1 MKKCK
6 RRQRQLALASL
17 SFNFG
22 HWSFDFGGKWPG
34 AGPAPFIQRSVFLK
48 DRRGLERVLR
58 VEHSTA
64 ASTWWG
70 GSPCAQ
76 VFLRLP
82 LLALEGRLH
91 HPDLSSVASS
101 LERQLLL
108 LK

>member
-6 RRQRQLALASL
+6 GRQLSWRWLHYPSILDTGHSILAG
-17 SFNFG
+17 N
-22 HWSFDFGGKWPG
+22 GGG
-34 AGPAPFIQRSVFLK
+34 GPAPFIQRSVFLK

-101 LERQLLL
+101 LERQFLL